1 LKIKL
6 PTLVALSCV
15 FLVSGCAVRRSRNQD
30 YVFGVTGVVTGED
43 GTPLKD
49 VDVILNLDA
58 PVYEGIAP
66 VRTKRLMAIDGT
78 FVLMYISGSPSTK
91 YTVTVQKNG
100 FDPQTVAGTAPPD
113 GHHVF
118 RLRRISDNDRK
129 GDPGTQA
136 TETQRLAN

>member
-1 LKIKL
+1 MGASGALKIKL

-91 YTVTVQKNG
+91 NTVTVQKN
-100 FDPQTVAGTAPPD
+100 
-113 GHHVF
+113 
-118 RLRRISDNDRK
+118 
-129 GDPGTQA
+129 
-136 TETQRLAN
+136 